1 MNLFHANEHQV
12 SNLRI
17 NALQGVI
24 FFLVLAI
31 IVRLFYLQ
39 IMQNDTYMAMGMEQR
54 SVIRDIR
61 PERGRIFALT
71 STDEDDDY
79 YPLAVNKVYYE
90 ISINPS
96 IITRP
101 QNVTDIFVE
110 ILDLDEDEAEKVL
123 KKVKKTDATFE
134 MIAKDVPREKVELLE
149 EKFEELRFDI
159 NKGKT
164 EEEKIE
170 SIEDLGLNFY
180 KNILRYYPD
189 KEIGSH
195 ILGFLGYGEDGYS
208 RVGKYGLEGYFEH
221 ELAGDIGQVV
231 GEADV
236 AGRLVSSNEGK
247 SVKNGLDF
255 VLTIDRTVQYATCKA
270 LEKALAEYDAESGT
284 VIVMETKTGA
294 IRAMCNYPSFDPNNY
309 SDVDSADVFNN
320 NAVYHSY
327 EPGSVM
333 KAISMAIAI
342 DQGKVEPDSTYKDE
356 GEIKFAGG
364 KTIRNAG
371 NEKYGLVDMK
381 EVLASSINTGV
392 VYATSEV
399 NNKIYE
405 DYMKK
410 FGFGEYSGLG
420 ISQDLA
426 GNISSLA
433 KEGDIFKA
441 TASYGQGITVT
452 PIQMINAVN
461 AIANRGKLVQ
471 PYLVSQVM
479 QDDEVV
485 EEYQPTVIRQVI
497 DTATASKVSAM
508 MVHVVDSGHAG
519 KAAVDGYYVAG
530 KTGTAQVAN
539 PETGRYDD
547 EKTIHNFVG
556 FAPNDDPK
564 FTMIVKLDYPT
575 AARYSADTAAPLF
588 GEIAK
593 FLLEYYQ
600 IPPKR

>member
-1 MNLFHANEHQV
+1 MNLFHTNEYQI
-12 SNLRI
+12 SSLRI

-24 FFLVLAI
+24 FFLVLSI
-31 IVRLFYLQ
+31 VVRLFYLQ
-39 IMQNDTYMAMGMEQR
+39 ILGNDTYMAMGMEQR
-54 SVIRDIR
+54 SIIRDIR
-61 PERGRIFALT
+61 PERGRIFALA
-71 STDEDDDY
+71 SVDESDDY
-79 YPLAVNKVYYE
+79 YPLATNKVFYE
-90 ISINPS
+90 ISIDPS
-96 IITRP
+96 KISRP
-101 QNVTDIFVE
+101 QNVTDIFIEV
-110 ILDLDEDEAEKVL
+110 LALDEEEAEKVF
-123 KKVKKTDATFE
+123 KKVKKNTSFE
-134 MIAKDVPREKVELLE
+134 MIAKDVSREKVELLKE
-149 EKFEELRFDI
+149 RFEELRFDI
-159 NKGKT
+159 NK
-164 EEEKIE
+164 EKGGVDELE
-170 SIEDLGLNFY
+170 SIEELGLNFY

-208 RVGKYGLEGYFEH
+208 RVGNYGLEGYFEE
-221 ELAGDIGQVV
+221 ELAGYGGQIV

-247 SVKNGLDF
+247 SVENGYDV
-255 VLTIDRTVQYATCKA
+255 VLTIDRTVQYATCKS
-270 LEKALAEYDAESGT
+270 LEKALTRYDAESGS
-284 VIVMETKTGA
+284 VIIMETKTGA

-320 NAVYHSY
+320 NAVYAAY

-333 KAISMAIAI
+333 KSVSMAIAI
-342 DQGKVEPDSTYKDE
+342 DQGKVEPDTTYKDE

-364 KTIRNAG
+364 NTIRNAG
-371 NEKYGLVDMK
+371 NEKYGLVNMK
-381 EVLASSINTGV
+381 EVLASSINTGIV
-392 VYATSEV
+392 FATSEV

-405 DYMKK
+405 DYMQK
-410 FGFGEYSGLG
+410 FGFGQPSGLN
-420 ISQDLA
+420 ISQDFS
-426 GNISSLA
+426 GDISLLA

-452 PIQMINAVN
+452 PMQMVSAINT
-461 AIANRGKLVQ
+461 IANRGRLVQ
-471 PYLVSQVM
+471 PYLVSQIRYG
-479 QDDEVV
+479 DEIV
-485 EEYQPTVIRQVI
+485 EEYKPRVLRQVI
-497 DTATASKVSAM
+497 DTATASQVSAM

-519 KAAVDGYYVAG
+519 KAKVDGYYVAG

-539 PETGRYDD
+539 SETGRYDD
-547 EKTIHNFVG
+547 YKTIHNFVG
-556 FAPNDDPK
+556 FASNDDPK